1 MNTQEGFSKVM
12 IGQQG
17 KCKSNYEMF
26 TTAVFVFTHL
36 PEARLQ
42 IKLDSDKWNYE
53 RICLNKEK
61 IFLNLGFRQ
70 VDQKR
75 WQYEF
80 ESLQW
85 IQHAMKTKKYCF

>member
-1 MNTQEGFSKVM
+1 MFRKSIISKLVKLLMNTQEGFSKVM

-42 IKLDSDKWNYE
+42 IKLDSDK
-53 RICLNKEK
+53 
-61 IFLNLGFRQ
+61 
-70 VDQKR
+70 
-75 WQYEF
+75 
-80 ESLQW
+80 
-85 IQHAMKTKKYCF
+85 

>member
-42 IKLDSDKWNYE
+42 IKLDSDK
-53 RICLNKEK
+53 
-61 IFLNLGFRQ
+61 
-70 VDQKR
+70 
-75 WQYEF
+75 
-80 ESLQW
+80 
-85 IQHAMKTKKYCF
+85 